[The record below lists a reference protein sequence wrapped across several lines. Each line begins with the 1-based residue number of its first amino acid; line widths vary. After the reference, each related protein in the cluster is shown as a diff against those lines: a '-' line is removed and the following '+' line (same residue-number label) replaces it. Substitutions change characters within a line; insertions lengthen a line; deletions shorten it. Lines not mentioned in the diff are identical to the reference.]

1 MYPLPVALIL
11 IIAAGAFGYSLFNRF
26 SLFRITKGK
35 DNRFDRLGTRLIKTL
50 QYAFGQKRFLSNSQ
64 EIRAGIMHALI
75 FWGFM
80 TVSIRTLMMLGMG
93 LKENFVFPVL
103 GGVLGVAYGI
113 TYNTLEI
120 LVSLAVLYGLYR
132 RFVVR
137 PKRVTLSREG
147 WIILTIILMMMLTD
161 FIFDGA
167 RIARTNEIPIGAYVG
182 VWLAPCFKIFSA
194 STLHII
200 EGTAYFSH
208 ILMILGFLNFLPYG
222 KHFHIITAIPNVFF
236 MNLKPYGALTPI
248 NLEDQ
253 TITTYGNDKIEQF
266 TWKNYLDWFSCT
278 ECGRCQDNCPAYNS
292 DKPLS
297 PKELTISLR
306 NFLYQKQSKLVA
318 QTMGKKIGV
327 DEAGFIPDEKPL
339 LGESILHETLWACTT
354 CRACE
359 EACPVFIEYVQ
370 EIVDMRRNLVLMQG
384 TFPTEVQ
391 NVFINL
397 ERNYNPWGMASSD
410 RGAWMKDM
418 GVKTMAE
425 DSNVEYLYF
434 VGCAGNFD
442 DRNKK
447 VAKALTQLLQKAN
460 IKFGILGEEEKC
472 TGDPARRIGNE
483 YLAQSLMKENIATFD
498 KYKVKK
504 VITSCPHCFNSIKN
518 EFPQFGGKYEVLHH
532 TEFLAELVQKGI
544 LRPKKSLDQK
554 ITYHDSCYLGRY
566 NEVYDPPRAILQA
579 IPGVELIEPLFTKK
593 TGRCCGAGGGRMWME
608 EKIGK
613 RVNEMRLDDLKQTG
627 APMAA
632 TACPFCKIMVGD
644 AINQTKSQEQIQTR
658 DVVELL
664 NESVLDS

>member
-1 MYPLPVALIL
+1 MYPIPVAIILIL
-11 IIAAGAFGYSLFNRF
+11 AHAFFAYSIFNRF
-26 SLFRITKGK
+26 TLFRVAKGK
-35 DNRFDRLGTRLIKTL
+35 DFRLDQIGTRIFKTL
-50 QYAFGQKRFLSNSQ
+50 QYALGQKRFFSNIR
-64 EIRAGIMHALI
+64 EIKSGLMHALI
-75 FWGFM
+75 FWGFC
-80 TVSIRTLMMLGMG
+80 TISIRTIMLFGMG
-93 LKENFVFPVL
+93 IKEGFVLPFFGGFL
-103 GGVLGVAYGI
+103 GTIYGF

-132 RFVVR
+132 RFVVK

-147 WIILTIILMMMLTD
+147 YIILMIILMMMVTD

-167 RIARTNEIPIGAYVG
+167 YVARTAEIPTGAYVG
-182 VWLAPCFKIFSA
+182 AWLAPLFK
-194 STLHII
+194 TLSPGLLHAV

-236 MNLKPYGALTPI
+236 MNLKPYGALNPI
-248 NLEDQ
+248 NMEDPNA
-253 TITTYGNDKIEQF
+253 TTFGNDRIEQF
-266 TWKNYLDWFSCT
+266 SAKNYLDWFTCT

-306 NFLYQKQSKLVA
+306 NFLYRKQSKLVA
-318 QTMGKKIGV
+318 QAMGKKTDA
-327 DEAGFIPDEKPL
+327 DETGFIPDATPL
-339 LGESILHETLWACTT
+339 IGDTIQHETLWSCTT

-384 TFPTEVQ
+384 SFPAEVQ
-391 NVFINL
+391 NVFVNM
-397 ERNYNPWGMASSD
+397 ERNYNPWGIGSSD
-410 RGAWMKDM
+410 RGSWFKEI
-418 GVKTMAE
+418 GVTTMAE
-425 DSNVEYLYF
+425 NSDVEYLYF

-447 VAKALTQLLQKAN
+447 VARSLSLLLQKAG
-460 IKFGILGEEEKC
+460 IKFSILGSEEKC

-483 YLAQSLMKENIATFD
+483 YLAQSLMKDNVATFE

-504 VITSCPHCFNSIKN
+504 VITACPHCFNSIKN
-518 EFPQFGGKYEVLHH
+518 EFPQFGGKYEVMHH
-532 TEFLAELVQKGI
+532 TEFLADLVKRG
-544 LRPKKSLDQK
+544 LLKPKNKVEQK

-566 NEVYDPPRAILQA
+566 NEVYDAPRYLLQT
-579 IPGVELIEPLFTKK
+579 IPGVELVEPLLTKK
-593 TGRCCGAGGGRMWME
+593 TGRCCGAGGGRMWIE
-608 EKIGK
+608 EKVGK
-613 RVNEMRLDDLKQTG
+613 RVNEMRLDDLKETKAG
-627 APMAA
+627 MAA

-644 AINQTKSQEQIQTR
+644 AINQTHSAEQIGTK

-664 NESVLDS
+664 SESVG